1 MNLRTLSTERLKAFV
16 QSHGKVVNQRLVAL
30 ENAGL
35 EAYPAYQYIS
45 SRLSPDKTSLS
56 KSGHL
61 KLNIG
66 IRGKSRNE
74 LLEIATIIDN
84 FEKAKTSTITGIRK
98 VNKLIKQR
106 TEQKTGVNFTEEQ
119 FGKFWSKMAIDSFKS
134 KFGSGQVVNLLK
146 KYGIDEALDIIEK
159 SEIRGFESLFE
170 IEEELQQRYDTSV
183 DYNF

>member
-1 MNLRTLSTERLKAFV
+1 MNLRSLSTERLKAFV

-30 ENAGL
+30 EKAGL
-35 EAYPAYQYIS
+35 ETYPAYQYIS
-45 SRLSPDKTSLS
+45 SRLSDDMTSLS
-56 KSGHL
+56 RSGHL

-66 IRGKSRNE
+66 VRGKTRND

-84 FEKAKTSTITGIRK
+84 FETAKTSTITGIRK
-98 VNKLIKQR
+98 VNKNIKQR

-119 FGKFWSKMAIDSFKS
+119 FGKFWSSLAVESFKS

-146 KYGIDEALDIIEK
+146 KYGINEALDIIDE
-159 SEIRGFESLFE
+159 SELRGIDSLFE
-170 IEEELQQRYDTSV
+170 IEELKQRFNSSV

>member
-1 MNLRTLSTERLKAFV
+1 MNLRTLSTERVKAFV

-35 EAYPAYQYIS
+35 ETYPAYQYIS
-45 SRLSPDKTSLS
+45 SRLSPDMTSLS
-56 KSGHL
+56 RSGHL

-66 IRGKSRNE
+66 VRGKTRNE

-84 FEKAKTSTITGIRK
+84 FEKAKTSTIKGIRG
-98 VNKLIKQR
+98 VNKDIKKK
-106 TEQKTGVNFTEEQ
+106 TEEKTGVQFTEEQ
-119 FGKFWSKMAIDSFKS
+119 FGKFWSNMAIDSFKN

-146 KYGIDEALDIIEK
+146 KYGIDEALDIIEQ

-170 IEEELQQRYDTSV
+170 IEEELQQRYNSSV

>member
-1 MNLRTLSTERLKAFV
+1 MNLRTVSTERLKAFV
-16 QSHGKVVNQRLVAL
+16 QSHGKVANQRLVAL

-35 EAYPAYQYIS
+35 ETYPAYQYIS

-66 IRGKSRNE
+66 IRGKSRND
-74 LLEIATIIDN
+74 LLEIATIIEN
-84 FEKAKTSTITGIRK
+84 FEKAKTSTVSGIRK
-98 VNKLIKQR
+98 VNKTIKQK
-106 TEQKTGVNFTEEQ
+106 TEQKIVVHVTDEQ
-119 FGKFWSKMAIDSFKS
+119 FGKFWSSLAVDSFKS

-146 KYGIDEALDIIEK
+146 KYRIDEALDIIEQ
-159 SEIRGFESLFE
+159 SEIRGFDSLFE
-170 IEEELQQRYDTSV
+170 IEEELKQRYNSSV